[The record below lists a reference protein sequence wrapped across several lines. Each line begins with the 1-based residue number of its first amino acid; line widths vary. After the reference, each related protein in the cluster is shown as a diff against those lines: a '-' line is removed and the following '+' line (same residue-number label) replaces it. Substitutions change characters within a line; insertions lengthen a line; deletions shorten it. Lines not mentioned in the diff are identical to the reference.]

1 MGKKDV
7 DHALRALAVRLESDR
22 CKLDKDIASIYAA
35 IRINNVQGDDSIT
48 ARVRSGFAQ
57 ELTDVMYEILQAERP
72 LHRNDILSRVKERGI
87 HIGGQKPINS
97 IGSYLSTDARF
108 KNVSRGTWT
117 LTVDP
122 STPSDNGLHG
132 ELVELGKDA
141 PE

>member
-7 DHALRALAVRLESDR
+7 DHRLRAIVVRLESAR
-22 CKLDKDIASIYAA
+22 CKLDKDIASIHTA
-35 IRINNVQGDDSIT
+35 IRINSEQDDDSST
-48 ARVRSGFAQ
+48 ANVRSGFAQ
-57 ELTDVMYEILQAERP
+57 ELTDTMYEILQAERP

-97 IGSYLSTDARF
+97 IGSYLSTDDRF

-117 LTVDP
+117 LTNDP
-122 STPSDNGLHG
+122 STPANNEQYDD
-132 ELVELGKDA
+132 LVELGIDL